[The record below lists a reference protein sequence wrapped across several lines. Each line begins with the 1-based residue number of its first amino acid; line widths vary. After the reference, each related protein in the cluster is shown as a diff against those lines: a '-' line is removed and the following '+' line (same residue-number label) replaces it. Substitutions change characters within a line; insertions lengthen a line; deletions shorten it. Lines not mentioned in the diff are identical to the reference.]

1 MRKPDNLTLLG
12 EQLPWVTTAD
22 HLGHVLHQSGTM
34 DQDALVK
41 RARFIDKT
49 IGIREAFSFAYPDQ
63 VMRAVQVFACDG
75 YGSML
80 YDLSSFSCESLFK
93 SWNTCI
99 KLIWDVP
106 RSTFTYLVENVLAK
120 NFVPL
125 RHQVYGRYVNYF
137 QGLFK
142 SSSREVRHLVRVVS
156 RDVRSVTS
164 RNVELIKAASGLSP
178 WDYSKG
184 RIQGELSKCAVPDND
199 EWRPGLLLKLLEKRR
214 ESLDQTHI
222 DKLIESLC
230 TT

>member
-1 MRKPDNLTLLG
+1 MRKPDNLELLG
-12 EQLPWVTTAD
+12 EQLPWVASAD

-49 IGIREAFSFAYPDQ
+49 IGIRESFSFAFPSQ
-63 VMRAVQVFACDG
+63 VMRAVQVYACDG

-80 YDLSSFSCESLFK
+80 YDLASQSAESLFK
-93 SWNTCI
+93 SWNTCM

-106 RSTFTYLVENVLAK
+106 RGTYTYLVENVLAK
-120 NFVPL
+120 DFVPL
-125 RHQVYGRYVNYF
+125 RHQVYGRYVNFF

-142 SSSREVRHLVRVVS
+142 SSSKEVRHLARIIS
-156 RDVRSVTS
+156 RDVRSVTCK
-164 RNVELIKAASGLSP
+164 NVGLIARASGLSP
-178 WDYSKG
+178 WDYSKL
-184 RIQGELSKCAVPDND
+184 RIQQKLTRTAVPAND
-199 EWRPGLLLKLLEKRR
+199 EWRPGFLLKLIEIRR
-214 ESLDQTHI
+214 NAMDKKNL

>member
-1 MRKPDNLTLLG
+1 
-12 EQLPWVTTAD
+12 
-22 HLGHVLHQSGTM
+22 
-34 DQDALVK
+34 
-41 RARFIDKT
+41 
-49 IGIREAFSFAYPDQ
+49 
-63 VMRAVQVFACDG
+63 MRAVQVFACDG

-164 RNVELIKAASGLSP
+164 RNVELIKAASGL
-178 WDYSKG
+178 
-184 RIQGELSKCAVPDND
+184 
-199 EWRPGLLLKLLEKRR
+199 
-214 ESLDQTHI
+214 
-222 DKLIESLC
+222 
-230 TT
+230 